1 METVTF
7 KILGNWVNYIINGTG
22 THETLRFGDTCLVD
36 ASGDVGPYRSK
47 SWRATLTLRGAARES
62 ARQSILREHAEHLLA
77 TELHNIPALY
87 SELNAE

>member
-47 SWRATLTLRGAARES
+47 SWRAISSRVN
-62 ARQSILREHAEHLLA
+62 ICDVNWLA
-77 TELHNIPALY
+77 
-87 SELNAE
+87 